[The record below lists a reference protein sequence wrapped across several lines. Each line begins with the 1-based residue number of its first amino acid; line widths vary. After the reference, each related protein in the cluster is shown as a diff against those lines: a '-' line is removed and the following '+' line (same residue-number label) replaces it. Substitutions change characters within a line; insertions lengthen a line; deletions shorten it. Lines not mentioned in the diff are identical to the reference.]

1 VDGARL
7 LLGVARAEGD
17 HHHVPAQRREIEPA
31 SLRVTTAQHDA
42 VLCEPDTAEQE
53 QTYHERAHDPER
65 SKVRSQVR
73 SLALPTYIVDM
84 CTLALF
90 WRVFPD
96 APVAIAANRDE
107 SPQRPWSDPHQGDG
121 IFGGRDEKAGG
132 TWLGVGP
139 AGVV

>member
-1 VDGARL
+1 
-7 LLGVARAEGD
+7 
-17 HHHVPAQRREIEPA
+17 
-31 SLRVTTAQHDA
+31 
-42 VLCEPDTAEQE
+42 
-53 QTYHERAHDPER
+53 
-65 SKVRSQVR
+65 
-73 SLALPTYIVDM
+73 M

-107 SPQRPWSDPHQGDG
+107 STQRPWTDPHLWDG

-139 AGVV
+139 AGVVCGITNRWGPLNDPSRRSRGALVHDALKAPSAAEAARALAARPANETNAYGMLLADAGGAFRIDCDGL